1 MLRDQR
7 EERRSMRQAR
17 ISMLASH
24 AF

>member
-17 ISMLASH
+17 ISMLASQ
-24 AF
+24 AL